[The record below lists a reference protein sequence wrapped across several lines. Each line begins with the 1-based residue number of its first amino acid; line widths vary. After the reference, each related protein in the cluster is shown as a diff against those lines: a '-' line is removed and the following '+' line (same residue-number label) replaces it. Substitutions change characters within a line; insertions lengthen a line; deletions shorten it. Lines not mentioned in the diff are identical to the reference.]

1 MRRVQTPGGGLS
13 AEAKLLAGSI
23 AAPATTGE
31 NPQAGA
37 NRASDIAPA
46 HRRGGRSW
54 EALRRGAN
62 PAAPERFGRCFSAWP
77 SKLNQ
82 TELSRR
88 WKISARTLE
97 RWRWLD
103 QGPAYL
109 KIGGRVAY
117 RMEDIEAFEQA
128 RRRGPG
134 VTSVAP
140 VAW

>member
-1 MRRVQTPGGGLS
+1 MPVISITCVDFTAKFGL
-13 AEAKLLAGSI
+13 E
-23 AAPATTGE
+23 
-31 NPQAGA
+31 
-37 NRASDIAPA
+37 
-46 HRRGGRSW
+46 
-54 EALRRGAN
+54 
-62 PAAPERFGRCFSAWP
+62 
-77 SKLNQ
+77 Q